1 MTRLRSEIFPEL
13 LGDSPAGA
21 HVGGQTANSAGLGN
35 RVADRL
41 PCLLIAVVAL
51 SFLLLT
57 VVVRSVVVALEAAL
71 LNLLGIGAAYA
82 FS

>member
-1 MTRLRSEIFPEL
+1 
-13 LGDSPAGA
+13 
-21 HVGGQTANSAGLGN
+21 
-35 RVADRL
+35 
-41 PCLLIAVVAL
+41 VVAL